1 MVEKPLI
8 KIGEQMAYITIRELL
23 EAGVHFGHQTK
34 RWNPKMK
41 KYIFGARNG
50 IYIIDLQQTVK
61 LFRKA
66 HDFIKNVAASGQD
79 VLFVGTKK
87 QASEAIYEEA
97 NRAEQFYVQNRW
109 LGGMLTNFQTIK
121 NNINR
126 YHFYKTIEND
136 GSLENYPKKEQS
148 KMIKEKDK
156 LEFAIGGISNMKRLP
171 GAIFIID
178 PKNEAIAVKEGKRLG
193 IPIVAIVDTNCDPD
207 DIDYVVPGNDDA
219 IRSIRLFASSIADA
233 CIEGRALYEEKQRAE
248 SDKTADHEGDVSDEK
263 MAIEVVSDGTDGP
276 VVEKIKRR
284 TTPVEEITED
294 VTE

>member
-1 MVEKPLI
+1 
-8 KIGEQMAYITIRELL
+8 MAYITIRELL

-61 LFRKA
+61 LFKEA
-66 HDFIKNVAASGQD
+66 HDFIKGVAANGQD

-121 NNINR
+121 NNITR
-126 YHFYKTIEND
+126 FHFLNSIEND
-136 GSLENYPKKEQS
+136 GTIENYPKKEQGQ
-148 KMIKEKDK
+148 MLKEKIK
-156 LEFAIGGISNMKRLP
+156 LEFAIGGISHMKRLP
-171 GAIFIID
+171 GAIFVID
-178 PKNEAIAVKEGKRLG
+178 PKNETIAVKEGKRLG
-193 IPIVAIVDTNCDPD
+193 IPIVAVVDTNCDPD
-207 DIDYVVPGNDDA
+207 DIDYVIPGNDDA
-219 IRSIRLFASSIADA
+219 IRAIRLFASRVSDA
-233 CIEGRALYEEKQRAE
+233 CIEGKALYDERQKAE
-248 SDKTADHEGDVSDEK
+248 SDKSGAGTEESRDFSDEK
-263 MAIEVVSDGTDGP
+263 VSIEVVSDGADGP

-284 TTPVEEITED
+284 TAPVEETKEAD
-294 VTE
+294 LSKDKE